1 MWSVSGPH
9 TYIIKLTVSAAFLNF
24 YFDILIAVSQFIQIE
39 GISLMFVC
47 LAIFGILGPLQK
59 TYEEK
64 YDKFG
69 NYSVQN
75 EFGIVWLAVPCLVL
89 AVLFHPWVKC
99 HRHVTV
105 WSIYRPS
112 ELFRSHHIHTM
123 LKNNNSVIPISNF
136 FPPHHHH
143 SALSTGSSSVTWH
156 GRYLCISRQLQCF
169 PRYTCSKSRQVTKV
183 ELLR

>member
-1 MWSVSGPH
+1 M
-9 TYIIKLTVSAAFLNF
+9 AAFLYLYLPIFTVF
-24 YFDILIAVSQFIQIE
+24 YQFTQIE

-89 AVLFHPWVKC
+89 AVLFHP
-99 HRHVTV
+99 
-105 WSIYRPS
+105 
-112 ELFRSHHIHTM
+112 
-123 LKNNNSVIPISNF
+123 
-136 FPPHHHH
+136 
-143 SALSTGSSSVTWH
+143 
-156 GRYLCISRQLQCF
+156 
-169 PRYTCSKSRQVTKV
+169 
-183 ELLR
+183 